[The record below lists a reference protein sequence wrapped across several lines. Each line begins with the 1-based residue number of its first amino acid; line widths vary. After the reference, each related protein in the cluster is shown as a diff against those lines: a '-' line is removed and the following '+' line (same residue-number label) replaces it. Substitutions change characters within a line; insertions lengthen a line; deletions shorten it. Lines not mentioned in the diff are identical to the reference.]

1 MFPLPTE
8 LKITRADPAGN
19 LTLLVEGAVPAEKRA
34 FVGTQLMQMPEFR
47 AEQAGFLVPPQYGG
61 IGRLE
66 MSGGEFC
73 GNAVRACGLLL
84 ARRNDLPA
92 GTIPIEISGCTD
104 PVSVTVDRDSGFV
117 TAEMP
122 LPEAISMVSLP
133 APFGICP
140 LIRFSGIWHVI
151 AENIPATE
159 ENFILAR
166 DAVYTRWTPE
176 AFGVMFLSEDY
187 LSLTPFVYVKKS
199 ATLFRENSCGS
210 GTAAVAAWNA
220 ANGRSGTVA
229 LRQPGGLLEVQI
241 NAPNGILRSLILGG
255 QVSLDDPVVFSCP

>member
-1 MFPLPTE
+1 
-8 LKITRADPAGN
+8 
-19 LTLLVEGAVPAEKRA
+19 
-34 FVGTQLMQMPEFR
+34 MQMPEFR

-84 ARRNDLPA
+84 ARRMDLPY
-92 GTIPIEISGCTD
+92 GTVPIEISGCSD
-104 PVSVTVDRDSGFV
+104 PVAVTVNLDSGFV

-176 AFGVMFLSEDY
+176 AFGRTAAAAALP
-187 LSLTPFVYVKKS
+187 LWLPGTPPTEEAEPS
-199 ATLFRENSCGS
+199 RCGS
-210 GTAAVAAWNA
+210 RAVCWRCRSTRRTA
-220 ANGRSGTVA
+220 SC
-229 LRQPGGLLEVQI
+229 
-241 NAPNGILRSLILGG
+241 
-255 QVSLDDPVVFSCP
+255 VV